1 MIIGGLQKLSLI
13 DFPGRP
19 AAVVFTRGCNFRCPY
34 CHNPE
39 LISSHSAGNDIHPKD
54 FFAFLE
60 KRRGLLEGVVVTGGE
75 PTLHDDLPDF
85 IRRIRELGFAV
96 KLDSN
101 GSNPAMLQKII
112 DDRLVDYI
120 AMDIKAP
127 FEKYDRV
134 AGVAVDIDAIRTS
147 IAIIQNSGLP
157 HQFRT
162 TLARPLLDRQ
172 DAATIQ
178 SIVKPSTLQLQACE
192 LRNVLNEH
200 VLSDTQYSEK
210 DIQKFLADN

>member
-39 LISSHSAGNDIHPKD
+39 LISSHSAGNDIHPRD

-85 IRRIRELGFAV
+85 MRRIKGLDFAV

-120 AMDIKAP
+120 AMDVKAP
-127 FEKYDRV
+127 FEKYNQII
-134 AGVAVDIDAIRTS
+134 GVGVDIDAIRTS
-147 IAIIQNSGLP
+147 IAIIRNSGLP

-178 SIVKPSTLQLQACE
+178 NIVKPSALQLQVCE
-192 LRNVLNEH
+192 LRKVLNEY
-200 VLSDTQYSEK
+200 VLTDTQYSERE
-210 DIQKFLADN
+210 IQRFLTAN

>member
-39 LISSHSAGNDIHPKD
+39 LIGNRPTGNDIHPKD
-54 FFAFLE
+54 IFAFLE

-75 PTLHDDLPDF
+75 PTLHADLPDF
-85 IRRIRELGFAV
+85 MHRIKGLDFVV

-120 AMDIKAP
+120 AMDVKAP

-134 AGVAVDIDAIRTS
+134 AGVAVDIDAIRAS
-147 IAIIQNSGLP
+147 IGIIRNSGLP

-172 DAATIQ
+172 DAVTIQ
-178 SIVKPSTLQLQACE
+178 SIVKPSTLHLQACE
-192 LRNVLNEH
+192 LRKVLNEH
-200 VLSDTQYSEK
+200 VLTDTQYSER
-210 DIQKFLADN
+210 DIQRFLAAK

>member
-39 LISSHSAGNDIHPKD
+39 LIICHSAGDDIHLRD

-75 PTLHDDLPDF
+75 PTLHDDLPEF
-85 IRRIRELGFAV
+85 MRRIRGLGFAV

-120 AMDIKAP
+120 AMDVKAP
-127 FEKYDRV
+127 FEKYSQV
-134 AGVAVDIDAIRTS
+134 VGVSVDIDAIRAS
-147 IAIIQNSGLP
+147 IDIIRNSGLP

-162 TLARPLLDRQ
+162 TLAQPLLDRQ

-178 SIVKPSTLQLQACE
+178 SIVKPSPLQLQACE
-192 LRNVLNEH
+192 IKKVLNEH
-200 VLSDTQYSEK
+200 VLTDTQYSEK
-210 DIQKFLADN
+210 EIQRFLAAN

>member
-39 LISSHSAGNDIHPKD
+39 LISSHSAGNDIHPKE

-85 IRRIRELGFAV
+85 MRRIKGLGFAV

-101 GSNPAMLQKII
+101 GSNPMMLQKII

-120 AMDIKAP
+120 AMDVKAP

-134 AGVAVDIDAIRTS
+134 AGVAVNINAIRAS
-147 IAIIQNSGLP
+147 IDIIRNSGLP

-178 SIVKPSTLQLQACE
+178 SIVKPSTLQLQVCE
-192 LRNVLNEH
+192 LRKVLNEY
-200 VLSDTQYSEK
+200 VLTSTQYSEK
-210 DIQKFLADN
+210 EIQRFLAVN

>member
-39 LISSHSAGNDIHPKD
+39 LISSHSADNDIHPKE

-85 IRRIRELGFAV
+85 MRRIKGLGFAV

-101 GSNPAMLQKII
+101 GSNPMMLQKII

-120 AMDIKAP
+120 AMDVKAP

-134 AGVAVDIDAIRTS
+134 AGVAVNINAIRAS
-147 IAIIQNSGLP
+147 IDIIRNSGLP

-178 SIVKPSTLQLQACE
+178 SIVKPSTLQLQVCE
-192 LRNVLNEH
+192 LRKVLNEY
-200 VLSDTQYSEK
+200 VLTSTQYSEK
-210 DIQKFLADN
+210 EIQRFLAVN